1 QGHIGL
7 SMSMLGDGQLKIQV
21 SDTGNGISEENQKR
35 LFQDFVQVG
44 DDTQKHMEG
53 TGLGLAITRRI
64 VERMEGDIQV
74 YSSLGKGTTMAVYL
88 PVELVEEPQTDQDPD
103 IASNSLNDVDYS
115 AVRVLIV
122 DDVEMNCVMLE
133 ALLNSLGIS
142 NCEVERDGL
151 DAVNRIKQ
159 DDNFDILLMDVRMPI
174 MNGLDAT
181 RQIRELGYDKPV
193 IALTANAFEEDQEGC
208 LEAGMEHFLAKPLRL
223 EDLQSVL
230 NKALAS
236 TNPSLN

>member
-1 QGHIGL
+1 
-7 SMSMLGDGQLKIQV
+7 MSMLGDGQLKIQV

>member
-1 QGHIGL
+1 
-7 SMSMLGDGQLKIQV
+7 
-21 SDTGNGISEENQKR
+21 
-35 LFQDFVQVG
+35 
-44 DDTQKHMEG
+44 
-53 TGLGLAITRRI
+53 

-142 NCEVERDGL
+142 N
-151 DAVNRIKQ
+151 
-159 DDNFDILLMDVRMPI
+159 
-174 MNGLDAT
+174 
-181 RQIRELGYDKPV
+181 
-193 IALTANAFEEDQEGC
+193 
-208 LEAGMEHFLAKPLRL
+208 
-223 EDLQSVL
+223 
-230 NKALAS
+230 
-236 TNPSLN
+236 